1 MQFTSDIDET
11 GQRTRS
17 SQFAADPLMQSA
29 QTAQQSFPQSAL
41 YIVGL
46 PIGNAADITLRA
58 LWVLDICDHV
68 ACEDTRE
75 TRKLLDRYG
84 ISTPTISV
92 HEHNERSA
100 SQKLIDYLAKGER
113 IALVT
118 DAGTPAVSDP
128 GAKAVQSVREAGFR
142 VVPVQVRL
150 LRHSRQAAWIPT
162 VLPSLDLCLL
172 RGRLAERHFLS

>member
-128 GAKAVQSVREAGFR
+128 GAKSSSKRARKRAFVWCRYRVQA
-142 VVPVQVRL
+142 RL
-150 LRHSRQAAWIPT
+150 
-162 VLPSLDLCLL
+162 
-172 RGRLAERHFLS
+172 

>member
-1 MQFTSDIDET
+1 MWPV
-11 GQRTRS
+11 R
-17 SQFAADPLMQSA
+17 
-29 QTAQQSFPQSAL
+29 
-41 YIVGL
+41 
-46 PIGNAADITLRA
+46 
-58 LWVLDICDHV
+58 
-68 ACEDTRE
+68 DTRE

-128 GAKAVQSVREAGFR
+128 GAKAVQSVREAGLSCGAGTGAR
-142 VVPVQVRL
+142 VRL
-150 LRHSRQAAWIPT
+150 
-162 VLPSLDLCLL
+162 
-172 RGRLAERHFLS
+172 

>member
-100 SQKLIDYLAKGER
+100 SQKLIGYLAKGER
-113 IALVT
+113 FPCT
-118 DAGTPAVSDP
+118 CRTSKP
-128 GAKAVQSVREAGFR
+128 GESNAFS
-142 VVPVQVRL
+142 
-150 LRHSRQAAWIPT
+150 
-162 VLPSLDLCLL
+162 
-172 RGRLAERHFLS
+172 

>member
-68 ACEDTRE
+68 ACEDTLE

-84 ISTPTISV
+84 ISTQTTSV
-92 HEHNERSA
+92 HEPNDRQA
-100 SQKLIDYLAKGER
+100 SQKTMDFLAQGDS
-113 IALVT
+113 I
-118 DAGTPAVSDP
+118 
-128 GAKAVQSVREAGFR
+128 
-142 VVPVQVRL
+142 
-150 LRHSRQAAWIPT
+150 
-162 VLPSLDLCLL
+162 SL
-172 RGRLAERHFLS
+172 